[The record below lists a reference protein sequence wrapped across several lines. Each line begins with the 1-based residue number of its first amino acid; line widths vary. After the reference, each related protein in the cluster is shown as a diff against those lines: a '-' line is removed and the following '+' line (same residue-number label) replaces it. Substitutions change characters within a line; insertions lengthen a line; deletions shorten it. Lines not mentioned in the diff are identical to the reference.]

1 MASTYI
7 TKTPSSTTN
16 QKTWTVSCWVK
27 RSLLSSNQMVWGVNG
42 DSSGNYFTE
51 LLFTGSD
58 KLEFRQGG
66 TVGDPYQTQIET
78 NASYRDTNGWYHIV
92 IAADTTQ
99 GTEAN
104 RLKMYVNGEQI
115 TSFATANYPSQ
126 NENFRWHYTGY
137 AHSIGRSGQDN
148 ARYFDGI
155 ISHFHNI
162 DGTQY
167 AASDFGSTDSTTGE
181 WKINVSPNVTY
192 GSFGT
197 FLLKDGNSVTDQSG
211 QGNNWTVGGGTLTKS
226 EDCPS
231 NVFATN
237 NSLWKQES
245 SRYLTH
251 TKGNTMISGGGSS
264 TWYQTPA
271 TLAFNSGKFYWECK
285 FNAGTNLDKNTAG
298 VIDYE
303 KTQESGQFQD
313 KTGSVFY
320 KNEDGGET
328 RIDGST
334 STADYGTLAQ
344 NDILGVAVDMDAAT
358 PTVKFYK
365 NGSLL
370 VTANASSLSGKF
382 VTPAQSV
389 YTSGEYQVNYGN
401 GYFGDSAVSSAGT
414 NASGI
419 GIFEHDVP
427 ANYTALSTKG
437 LNE

>member
-58 KLEFRQGG
+58 RLEFRQGG

-115 TSFATANYPSQ
+115 TSFATANYPSL

>member
-1 MASTYI
+1 MASTYL
-7 TKTPSSTTN
+7 TRTPSSNGNRQVFTFSFWLKRTKLGSTQYFISQGSDNDNNFAMYFDANDHMGMWDYGSGYNWRYTTN
-16 QKTWTVSCWVK
+16 RKFKDPNAWYHV
-27 RSLLSSNQMVWGVNG
+27 LLRASTTDGTAQDRMKLYINGVQETSFSTNTTASSNLNTHVNQ
-42 DSSGNYFTE
+42 SGNALRIGIYTS
-51 LLFTGSD
+51 GS
-58 KLEFRQGG
+58 
-66 TVGDPYQTQIET
+66 
-78 NASYRDTNGWYHIV
+78 S
-92 IAADTTQ
+92 
-99 GTEAN
+99 
-104 RLKMYVNGEQI
+104 
-115 TSFATANYPSQ
+115 
-126 NENFRWHYTGY
+126 
-137 AHSIGRSGQDN
+137 
-148 ARYFDGI
+148 YFDGSI
-155 ISHFHNI
+155 AHFHLA
-162 DGTQY
+162 DGTAY
-167 AASDFGSTDSTTGE
+167 TPSTFGETDATTGI
-181 WKINVSPNVTY
+181 WKPKTSPTVTY
-192 GSFGT
+192 GTNGF
-197 FLLKDGNSVTDQSG
+197 FLEFNNSANMGLDTSG
-211 QGNNWTVGGGTLTKS
+211 QTNNLTTSGTVIQTK
-226 EDCPS
+226 DTPS
-231 NVFATN
+231 NFFTAN
-237 NSLWKQES
+237 NNLWAQES
-245 SRYLTH
+245 TRILTF
-251 TKGNTMISGGGSS
+251 TNINNMISGGGSS
-264 TWYQTPA
+264 TWYQCPA
-271 TLAFNSGKFYWECK
+271 TLAFSKGKYYWECK
-285 FNAGTNLDKNTAG
+285 FNAGTNLDKNTPG
-298 VIDYE
+298 VIDYK

-334 STADYGTLAQ
+334 SSADYGTLAQ